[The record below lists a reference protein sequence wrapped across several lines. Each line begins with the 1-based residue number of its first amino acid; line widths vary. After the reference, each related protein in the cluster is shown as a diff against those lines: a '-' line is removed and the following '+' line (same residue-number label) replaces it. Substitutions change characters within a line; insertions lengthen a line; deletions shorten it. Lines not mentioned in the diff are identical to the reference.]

1 MGRSYL
7 KQEEETRKTLDEE
20 GWIHTGEP
28 GRVDEDG
35 FVYITGRLKEL
46 IVTSGGENVS
56 PVPIENRLMELCPE
70 ISNAIVIGDKRNY
83 LSCLICLKTE
93 MDPVSGEPLPQL
105 SKKVVEKSKKIGSS
119 AVTCEEASVDPLW
132 HNYVGKAIEEYNEKV
147 RCQQR
152 TAYSQVGYS
161 EDGHLAWQGRVD
173 RDDEDEASVVVRNY
187 AKRLTASITLTSLC
201 CMFV

>member
-20 GWIHTGEP
+20 GWIHTGDQ

-46 IVTSGGENVS
+46 IVTSGGESVS

-132 HNYVGKAIEEYNEKV
+132 HNYVGKAIEEYNEKYAV
-147 RCQQR
+147 SNAQR
-152 TAYSQVGYS
+152 IRKWVILKTDISLGKGELTATMKMK
-161 EDGHLAWQGRVD
+161 R
-173 RDDEDEASVVVRNY
+173 SVVVRNY
-187 AKRLTASITLTSLC
+187 AKEIDGIYNSN
-201 CMFV
+201 